1 MWYYQLVR
9 QTLLTIQKLFRCG
22 VHFSNHRNFQ
32 LVVRNVYFCA
42 LYMLR
47 NFILKKKWSL
57 MSIIKLLLDEATL
70 SRMRKTIWEVHIY
83 HCYIKI
89 YILIIFAGFASKLTY
104 LFICDQ
110 RHRKVELVSIVSVTM
125 QLEMCC
131 FCDYERAP
139 RDICNLKR
147 TANIF
152 YFSVGLRTSVQL
164 VFLCV
169 FYRVVFLH
177 PSIELKVTSIV
188 PLW

>member
-1 MWYYQLVR
+1 
-9 QTLLTIQKLFRCG
+9 
-22 VHFSNHRNFQ
+22 
-32 LVVRNVYFCA
+32 
-42 LYMLR
+42 
-47 NFILKKKWSL
+47 

-70 SRMRKTIWEVHIY
+70 SRMRKTIREEVHIY

-104 LFICDQ
+104 LFVLDQ
-110 RHRKVELVSIVSVTM
+110 RHWKVALVSIVSVKM

-131 FCDYERAP
+131 LCDYERAP
-139 RDICNLKR
+139 RDICDLKR

-152 YFSVGLRTSVQL
+152 YFSVGLCTSVQL

-177 PSIELKVTSIV
+177 PETELKWLLLYLCDRIETNSANRIFWCTYCS
-188 PLW
+188 LWFSVCCHTVCADGLAEDFDAYTRSLLISVV